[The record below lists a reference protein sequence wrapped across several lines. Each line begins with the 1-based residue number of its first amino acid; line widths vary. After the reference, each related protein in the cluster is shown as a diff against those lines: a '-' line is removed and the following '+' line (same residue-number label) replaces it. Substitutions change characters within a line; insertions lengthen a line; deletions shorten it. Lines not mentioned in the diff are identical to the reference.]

1 MSGAR
6 RARRDFANRLNAR
19 KSTGPRTAAGK
30 AAVARNAR
38 RHGLSLP
45 LWREQ
50 AIERDVDALAQRIV
64 ESIPGL
70 AHVPAKACPR
80 PDRGWPPVRRQEHAP
95 NEESGARSDSEG
107 PERAPE
113 REPRLYALACRIAE
127 EQLDLARVRRARLPV
142 RARLETDPAAAQELI
157 RQLLRLDR
165 YERSALARRKF
176 ALRAF
181 DAALPPA
188 GKTPGGKI
196 PERNCPG
203 C

>member
-6 RARRDFANRLNAR
+6 RARRVFANRLNAR
-19 KSTGPRTAAGK
+19 RSTGPRTAAGK

-45 LWREQ
+45 MGHEQ
-50 AIERDVDALAQRIV
+50 GVARDVDALARRIV
-64 ESIPGL
+64 GSIAGL
-70 AHVPAKACPR
+70 AHVPAK
-80 PDRGWPPVRRQEHAP
+80 WTPVRRQEHAP

-107 PERAPE
+107 TERAPE
-113 REPRLYALACRIAE
+113 AESRLHALACRIAE
-127 EQLDLARVRRARLPV
+127 AQLDLARVRRARAPV
-142 RARLETDPAAAQELI
+142 RARLETDPAAARELL
-157 RQLLRLDR
+157 RQLLRIDR

-188 GKTPGGKI
+188 GKMTAGKI
-196 PERNCPG
+196 PEQSQLG
-203 C
+203 

>member
-6 RARRDFANRLNAR
+6 RARRNFANRLNAR

-45 LWREQ
+45 LWRER
-50 AIERDVDALAQRIV
+50 AIDLDVDALARRIV
-64 ESIPGL
+64 GSTVGL
-70 AHVPAKACPR
+70 AHVPA
-80 PDRGWPPVRRQEHAP
+80 
-95 NEESGARSDSEG
+95 
-107 PERAPE
+107 
-113 REPRLYALACRIAE
+113 EPRQHALACRIAE
-127 EQLDLARVRRARLPV
+127 AQLDLARVRRARLPV
-142 RARLETDPAAAQELI
+142 RARLETDPAAAQDLI

-188 GKTPGGKI
+188 GKTPEGKI
-196 PERNCPG
+196 PEQSQLG
-203 C
+203 

>member
-6 RARRDFANRLNAR
+6 RARRAFANRLNAR

-38 RHGLSLP
+38 RHGLSVP
-45 LWREQ
+45 LGHEQ
-50 AIERDVDALAQRIV
+50 HIARDVDALARRIV
-64 ESIPGL
+64 GSIAGL
-70 AHVPAKACPR
+70 AHVPAK
-80 PDRGWPPVRRQEHAP
+80 WTPVRRQEHAP

-107 PERAPE
+107 TERAPE
-113 REPRLYALACRIAE
+113 PQSRLHALACRIAE
-127 EQLDLARVRRARLPV
+127 AQLDLARVRRARLPV
-142 RARLETDPAAAQELI
+142 RARLETDPAAARE
-157 RQLLRLDR
+157 LLRIDR

-188 GKTPGGKI
+188 GKMTGGKI
-196 PERNCPG
+196 PEQSQLG
-203 C
+203 

>member
-6 RARRDFANRLNAR
+6 RAFSNRVNAR

-50 AIERDVDALAQRIV
+50 AIQRDVDALARRIIG
-64 ESIPGL
+64 SIAGL
-70 AHVPAKACPR
+70 AA
-80 PDRGWPPVRRQEHAP
+80 
-95 NEESGARSDSEG
+95 
-107 PERAPE
+107 
-113 REPRLYALACRIAE
+113 EPCLHALACRIAE
-127 EQLDLARVRRARLPV
+127 AQLDLARVRRARLPV
-142 RARLETDPAAAQELI
+142 RARLETDPAAAHE
-157 RQLLRLDR
+157 LLRLDR

-188 GKTPGGKI
+188 VKTLEGKI
-196 PERNCPG
+196 PEQSQLG
-203 C
+203 

>member
-6 RARRDFANRLNAR
+6 RARRDFANRRNAR
-19 KSTGPRTAAGK
+19 NSTGPRTPAGK
-30 AAVARNAR
+30 ATVARNAR

-50 AIERDVDALAQRIV
+50 AIELDVDALARRIV
-64 ESIPGL
+64 GSIAGL
-70 AHVPAKACPR
+70 AHVPAK
-80 PDRGWPPVRRQEHAP
+80 WTPVRRQEHAP
-95 NEESGARSDSEG
+95 NKDSGARSDSEG
-107 PERAPE
+107 TERAPE
-113 REPRLYALACRIAE
+113 PEPRLHALACRIAE
-127 EQLDLARVRRARLPV
+127 AQLDLARVRRARLPV
-142 RARLETDPAAAQELI
+142 RARLETEPAAAQELI

-188 GKTPGGKI
+188 GKTPEGKI
-196 PERNCPG
+196 PEQSQLG
-203 C
+203 